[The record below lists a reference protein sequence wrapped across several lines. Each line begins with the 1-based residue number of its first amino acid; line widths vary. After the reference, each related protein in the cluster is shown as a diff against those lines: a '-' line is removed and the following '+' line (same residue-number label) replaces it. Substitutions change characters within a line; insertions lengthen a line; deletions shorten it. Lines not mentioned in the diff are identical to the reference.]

1 MKLSIRWQLLI
12 LTISILVIT
21 VVFFAALSIFIIVKK
36 GKADLD
42 NYRKEEMQKVS
53 STLKDYIDMAYQSVE
68 SSYKSI
74 DNKEY
79 LEKFYGHRLKSIMDI
94 AISAIEKR
102 AKMVREKKLSLKEA
116 QRLAIEDIEAMRF
129 DDKTG
134 YIWINDTLSP
144 YPRMI
149 MHPTV
154 PDLNGKILEDPKF
167 NCAMGINQ
175 NLFQAAVE
183 VSASA
188 SHEGFV
194 NYIWPKPSANGLTTI
209 SVKKLS
215 YVYRYSDWGW
225 VMGTGIYLDDA
236 QADIIASILENLKT
250 LKYDNGHGYFWVND
264 LTLPYPRMVM
274 HPIVPSLDGQ
284 ILDDPEFNTI
294 KGTNEN
300 LYKAMVE
307 KVKKSDKGYVEYT
320 WLNPQTNKIEAKVS
334 YVRKFAPLNW
344 LIGSGIYIGHIQENI
359 IQRENET
366 NSQIRL
372 VIFAIIGIS
381 IVLILGGYFATFYL
395 SGNMVKTIVQVKD
408 SLQSLSL
415 GETIEKLE
423 VKRQDEI
430 GDMTKSLNNFV
441 DGINSYS
448 KFAEEIGKNNLDASF
463 KALSDKDILGNSLI
477 QMRNN
482 LKQIAAVEKER
493 AWHNEGVTLINDVI
507 RKYSH
512 DLKELSIQFNR
523 SVVNYLKANQS
534 ALYLLENERDGEPY
548 LELYTCYAFDR
559 QKHLTARVA
568 IGEGVIGQ
576 AVLEKNYIYLTDI
589 PSDFVKI
596 TSGLGLA
603 NPTSIIIFPLVSNDE
618 AQGVIEIASFEK
630 FMPYE
635 IEFLRKITE
644 DIASV
649 ITTARV
655 TKNTKMLLEE
665 TQQMAE
671 AMKSQEEE
679 LRQNN
684 EELQATQEELARK
697 LREAESK
704 NT

>member
-36 GKADLD
+36 GRADLD

-94 AISAIEKR
+94 AVSAIEKR
-102 AKMVREKKLSLKEA
+102 AKMVRDKKLSLKEA

-129 DDKTG
+129 DNRTG
-134 YIWINDTLSP
+134 YIWINDTLLP

-183 VSASA
+183 VSSSP

-194 NYIWPKPSANGLTTI
+194 NYIWPKPSGNGLTT

-215 YVYRYSDWGW
+215 YVYRYTDWGW

-236 QADIIASILENLKT
+236 QTDIIASILENLKT
-250 LKYDNGHGYFWVND
+250 LKYNNGHGYFWVND

-307 KVKKSDKGYVEYT
+307 KVKKTDKGYVEYT

-366 NSQIRL
+366 NRQIRL

-395 SGNMVKTIVQVKD
+395 SNNMVKTIVQVKD

-415 GETIEKLE
+415 GETIEKLQ
-423 VKRQDEI
+423 VKRRDEI

-448 KFAEEIGKNNLDASF
+448 NFAEEIGKNNLDAGF
-463 KALSDKDILGNSLI
+463 TALSDKDTLGNSLI

-482 LKQIAAVEKER
+482 LKQVATIEKER

-559 QKHLTARVA
+559 QKHLTGRIA

-576 AVLEKNYIYLTDI
+576 AVLEKNYIYLTDV
-589 PSDFVKI
+589 PPNFVKI

-603 NPTSIIIFPLVSNDE
+603 NPTSIIIFPLVHNEE

-635 IEFLRKITE
+635 IDFLRKITE

-671 AMKSQEEE
+671 EMKSQEEE

-704 NT
+704 NG